1 MPNINFY
8 SGTPVMLDG
17 QGRLVEMVYDEVNG
31 FGVAPGGVT
40 GQLLVKKTSDEY
52 EIEWLGQ
59 GDEGQVLTSAGAGA
73 APTWETPSVSGPSS
87 SSAVKSYF
95 MAGW

>member
-1 MPNINFY
+1 MPNINFS

-17 QGRLVEMVYDEVNG
+17 QGRLVEMVYDEVSG
-31 FGVAPGGVT
+31 FGVVPGGVV
-40 GQLLVKKTSDEY
+40 GQLLVKKTSDDY

-73 APTWETPSVSGPSS
+73 TPTWETPSVSGQG